1 MFQQQETLIA
11 FILTSTIA
19 CLIPGPAVIYVV
31 THTISKGMRSGLSA
45 IWGLQIGFLIQV
57 FAATCGLSALI
68 LKSALAF
75 SILKSIGALYLIY
88 LGLTLLFRKKSGDT
102 NIIPSFRYK
111 PKSSFTHGVLI
122 NALNPKIAIFF
133 ISYIPQFIKES
144 SSSPVGQILF
154 FGLVFCILGTIT
166 NIAYALSVK
175 TAVKNI
181 STMYQSSIF
190 RRWLPGSIFLGFG
203 LKLAFYDRQ

>member
-1 MFQQQETLIA
+1 MFPQQETLIA
-11 FILTSTIA
+11 FILTSAIA

-31 THTISKGMRSGLSA
+31 THTISQGMRAGLSA

-57 FAATCGLSALI
+57 FAATCGMSALI

-75 SILKSIGALYLIY
+75 SVLKFIGALYLIY
-88 LGLTLLFRKKSGDT
+88 LGLTLLFRKKSGAI
-102 NIIPSFRYK
+102 NVLPSFRYK
-111 PKSSFTHGVLI
+111 PILSFTHGVLV
-122 NALNPKIAIFF
+122 NVLNPKIAIFF
-133 ISYIPQFIKES
+133 ISYIPQFIEQS

-154 FGLVFCILGTIT
+154 FGFVFCIIGTLT

-175 TAVKNI
+175 TASKKI
-181 STMYQSSIF
+181 TTIHQSSIF
-190 RRWLPGSIFLGFG
+190 LRWLPGSIFLGFG

>member
-1 MFQQQETLIA
+1 MIPQQETLIA

-31 THTISKGMRSGLSA
+31 THTISKGMRSGLNA

-57 FAATCGLSALI
+57 IAATCGLSALI

-75 SILKSIGALYLIY
+75 SVLKFMGALYLIY
-88 LGLTLLFRKKSGDT
+88 LGLTLLFQKKSSDT
-102 NIIPSFRYK
+102 YALPLFGYK
-111 PKSSFTHGVLI
+111 PISSFTHGVLV
-122 NALNPKIAIFF
+122 NVLNPKIAIFF
-133 ISYIPQFIKES
+133 ISYIPQFIEKGS
-144 SSSPVGQILF
+144 TSPVGQIFF
-154 FGLVFCILGTIT
+154 FGMVFCILGTIT

-175 TAVKNI
+175 TAAKKI
-181 STMYQSSIF
+181 ATIHQSSLF

-203 LKLAFYDRQ
+203 LKLAFYDRK